1 MRRGVAL
8 IGATIREPCASRVGL
23 QVQVFGNILMR
34 IKTFIV
40 ATLVCATLA
49 GPAAAQR
56 ARGADDG
63 YRAAG
68 PIGAIVGGAI
78 LGGLGGLFGDDRRK
92 RFRDYAA
99 SQNHE
104 SYAFD
109 GQVEIGA
116 VLPVQGVAYYEIP
129 ADYDARGY
137 QYTIVNSRTVIVDP
151 QSRRIVLIVD

>member
-1 MRRGVAL
+1 
-8 IGATIREPCASRVGL
+8 
-23 QVQVFGNILMR
+23 MR
-34 IKTFIV
+34 INIFIV
-40 ATLVCATLA
+40 ATLVGATLS

-56 ARGADDG
+56 ARGADEG

-78 LGGLGGLFGDDRRK
+78 LGGLFGDDRRQ

-99 SQNHE
+99 RQHHE
-104 SYAFD
+104 SCAFD

-116 VLPVQGVAYYEIP
+116 VLPAQGVAYYEIP
-129 ADYDARGY
+129 AAYDARGY

-151 QSRRIVLIVD
+151 QSRRIVLIID